1 MLAGEPGMARSC
13 STAQPR
19 RSRGASRQAVRRSPL
34 APRRQARVPALGRHR
49 SRQPSPATTATASS
63 PARSGATWVASS
75 PTAAPAASTTA
86 TRQGRP
92 RVQSAR
98 SAARRRRYSAWA
110 EAPGRPTLA
119 RTRTATTGPPVAGRR
134 PAGPATRPSSSSSCS
149 WWWRWASRA
158 WRSPWPR
165 GRIDTPGGCSSQA
178 GHRSSG
184 SGFGG
189 WGSAMAGLL
198 QVLAGGPLRAASAC
212 RRPLVLGL
220 GGVVLA
226 AVNGAGHCRPLLADG
241 GSLAVLGSLGGGAGV
256 LPGSPLGG
264 LRWRRTQRL
273 VGVGDPVGVAVALD
287 RGRGLSPGPPAPGR
301 LGHRAELLAEVA
313 GLVILGGQAGGS
325 ALPGQLPHDLSVGG
339 AQVGVGLQPAGPALL
354 VLA

>member
-1 MLAGEPGMARSC
+1 MLAWVPGMAKSC

-19 RSRGASRQAVRRSPL
+19 RSREASSRAVRRSPA
-34 APRRQARVPALGRHR
+34 APRRQARVSALGRHR
-49 SRQPSPATTATASS
+49 SHQPSPAATATASS
-63 PARSGATWVASS
+63 PARSGATCVASS
-75 PTAAPAASTTA
+75 PAATPAARTAAA
-86 TRQGRP
+86 RQGRP
-92 RVQSAR
+92 WVQSAR
-98 SAARRRRYSAWA
+98 SAARRRRYWAWA

-119 RTRTATTGPPVAGRR
+119 RTRTATTGPPAAGRR
-134 PAGPATRPSSSSSCS
+134 PAGPTTRPLSSSSCA
-149 WWWRWASRA
+149 WRRWASRA

-165 GRIDTPGGCSSQA
+165 GRMETPGGCSSQE

-256 LPGSPLGG
+256 LPGGPLDG
-264 LRWRRTQRL
+264 LPRRRTQRL
-273 VGVGDPVGVAVALD
+273 VGVGDPVGVAVVLD

-301 LGHRAELLAEVA
+301 LGHRAELLTQVA
-313 GLVILGGQAGGS
+313 GLVMLGGQAGGS
-325 ALPGQLPHDLSVGG
+325 PLPGQFADDLPVGG
-339 AQVGVGLQPAGPALL
+339 AEVGVGLQPAGPALL